1 MIMKL
6 RYEES
11 VSKMYYED
19 LSETIKLIPAKE
31 LAAVRLDKYLA
42 EQLPDLS
49 RSYLQK
55 LILDGN
61 VTVNQKQVK
70 SNYKT
75 SAGDIIEIAVPEPEE
90 PDILPEDIPLNI
102 LYEDEDILVVN
113 KPKGMVVHPA
123 PGHYSG
129 TLVNAVMYHCK
140 GQLSGINGILRPGI
154 VHRIDRDTTGS
165 LLICKN
171 DKAHRILAEQLK
183 EHSIT
188 RKYHAIIYGN
198 MKENTGTIVAAI
210 GRHPTDRKKMSTK
223 APNGRRAVTHY
234 KVLERFGKFT
244 YIECQLETG
253 RTHQIRVHMASI
265 GHPILGDDVYGPAK
279 SSYKLNGQ
287 TLHAKILGIRHPS
300 SREYME
306 FDAPLPEYFENL
318 LKKLQDL

>member
-1 MIMKL
+1 
-6 RYEES
+6 
-11 VSKMYYED
+11 MYYED

-265 GHPILGDDVYGPAK
+265 GHPILGDPGPP
-279 SSYKLNGQ
+279 
-287 TLHAKILGIRHPS
+287 LGRGVPGCPGG
-300 SREYME
+300 R
-306 FDAPLPEYFENL
+306 
-318 LKKLQDL
+318 

>member
-1 MIMKL
+1 MKL

-31 LAAVRLDKYLA
+31 QAAVRLDKYLA

-49 RSYLQK
+49 RSYIQK

-61 VTVNQKQVK
+61 VTVNQKHVK

-198 MKENTGTIVAAI
+198 LKENTGTIVAAI